1 MVAAALF
8 DINVAAK
15 RAVDVLAVSE
25 ARGSLHSPMVS
36 ENMANKVNT
45 TNQVLD
51 QLIPILYLVCA
62 GSSGPGNL
70 SPVHPASL
78 REVPRVCTENYMFTI
93 LHNHKA

>member
-8 DINVAAK
+8 DTNVAAK

-62 GSSGPGNL
+62 GSGHL

>member
-25 ARGSLHSPMVS
+25 DRGSLHSPMVS

-45 TNQVLD
+45 TKQVLD

-62 GSSGPGNL
+62 GE
-70 SPVHPASL
+70 A
-78 REVPRVCTENYMFTI
+78 
-93 LHNHKA
+93 